1 MGLSCIF
8 ILDLGWIRAWIAS
21 SKVTHHQ
28 PLFALS
34 KIRGVKIFKFRKI
47 FYKKTKY
54 PPPQMF
60 AARRQ
65 LIGCAERLVF
75 NKQFSNFVCLSVCVS
90 VCPHKSNYQHDLK
103 KIKYV
108 GAELRTSR
116 RKGGSVA
123 NWTIPTYKDINVV
136 FRTRSHIH
144 STLNFIATDD

>member
-8 ILDLGWIRAWIAS
+8 ILDLGWIRARIAS

-54 PPPQMF
+54 PPQMF

-90 VCPHKSNYQHDLK
+90 VCLSVCPHKSNYQHDLK

-108 GAELRTSR
+108 GVELRTSR
-116 RKGGSVA
+116 CKGWSVA
-123 NWTIPTYKDINVV
+123 NRTTPTTKI
-136 FRTRSHIH
+136 SM
-144 STLNFIATDD
+144 